1 MWRYGMA
8 LLLMMA
14 DTSHGGAANA
24 ATATQIMANKPAA
37 TFSLHK
43 LADGLYAT
51 ERKEPAGLMFD
62 ANNVFL
68 IREHDVVVVDSNISA
83 DSTREVLAALR
94 QLTDKP
100 VRYVINTHWHED
112 HILGNSVWRAAYPDV
127 QFIGHAQ
134 FHTDLAAVGASNR
147 KSLLESGADGVA
159 SLRQA
164 ISTGKGL
171 AGSVLTDQERISHAS
186 DIFLVERYLKEAGS
200 LPIVYPDL
208 EVSSTLVLAD
218 SKRPIEIRF
227 LGAAHTRSDLV
238 VWLPSEKVLIAG
250 DLVVWP
256 IPLVGSTSYPAA
268 YADTLQ
274 ELLNLQPAVLVPG
287 HGPVFRDTRYV
298 QQIMALLKS
307 LSTQVAAG
315 KQRGETL
322 EQMRKSV
329 DLSTQQQQFAGDSA
343 LLKLVFGMYVQSSG
357 IAAAYQELET
367 PAK

>member
-1 MWRYGMA
+1 MLRHGVV
-8 LLLMMA
+8 LLLAVASMGNSVA
-14 DTSHGGAANA
+14 GDYAAN
-24 ATATQIMANKPAA
+24 NKSVADNPAA
-37 TFSLHK
+37 MFSLHK
-43 LADGLYAT
+43 LAEGLYAT
-51 ERKEPAGLMFD
+51 ERREPAGLMFD

-68 IREHDVVVVDSNISA
+68 IREHDVVVVDSNISP
-83 DSTREVLAALR
+83 DSTRDVLAALR

-112 HILGNSVWRAAYPDV
+112 HILGNSVWREAYPSV
-127 QFIGHAQ
+127 QFIGHVQSHA
-134 FHTDLAAVGASNR
+134 DLATVGASNR

-164 ISTGKGL
+164 INTGKGL
-171 AGSVLTDQERISHAS
+171 AGNVLTDEERSSHAS
-186 DIFLVERYLKEAGS
+186 DIFLVERYLNEAGS

-208 EVSSTLVLAD
+208 EVSSSLVLAD
-218 SKRPIEIRF
+218 GKRPIEIRY

-238 VWLPSEKVLIAG
+238 VWLPTEKVLIAG

-274 ELLNLQPAVLVPG
+274 QLLNLQPAVIVPG
-287 HGPVFRDTRYV
+287 HGPVFSDTRYA

-307 LSTQVAAG
+307 LSAQVAAG

-329 DLSTQQQQFAGDSA
+329 DLSAQRQQFAGDSA
-343 LLKLVFGMYVQSSG
+343 LLNLIFGMYVQSSG
-357 IAAAYQELET
+357 IAAAYQELAT